1 MTKTKSCNVFGIILI
16 VALAW
21 ANLLHILW
29 TVWLTLE
36 QIETGWGGG
45 TGIEML
51 FLAPWLIEVLSFPVL
66 LAEIVYL
73 ALSGRWTTAR
83 GIKIANIIL
92 FVLMMVPIGLT
103 HLFVMY

>member
-1 MTKTKSCNVFGIILI
+1 MTKTRSCNVFGIVLI

-21 ANLLHILW
+21 ANLLHIFW

-36 QIETGWGGG
+36 QIKTGWGGG
-45 TGIEML
+45 TGMEML
-51 FLAPWLIEVLSFPVL
+51 FLAPWFIEVLTFPVL

-73 ALSGRWTTAR
+73 ALSTRWQTVR
-83 GIKIANIIL
+83 GVKIANIIL
-92 FVLMMVPIGLT
+92 FVLMMVQIGLT

>member
-16 VALAW
+16 VALVW

-66 LAEIVYL
+66 LAEIVYF
-73 ALSGRWTTAR
+73 ALSARWTTAR

-92 FVLMMVPIGLT
+92 FVLMMVQIGLT